1 MLSGWWLNG
10 LDGRVSRGMKRWKD
24 GWGNDWKDQWVN
36 ICMNEWMVKAMRD
49 GWVDG

>member
-10 LDGRVSRGMKRWKD
+10 LDGRVSRGMRWKD

-36 ICMNEWMVKAMRD
+36 ICMNEWMVKDMRD